1 MNIQRD
7 HLRRFFEQIKT
18 LSFWQRIFR
27 WGQIRKLSYEAYDE
41 FQKLMMVLNAA
52 EESRSASAVLNKENE
67 HLSAAKDKLSN
78 ELDLLKQ
85 KIQQLERENAEL
97 SKENIVFKQ
106 SEKDRLIQY
115 EKNVE
120 NLNSV
125 KRDIQADRQKEM
137 DDRQRQEI
145 ARLEAMKETWAQHE
159 ETVRNVIKDIC
170 ERNTIEYVEEV
181 PFKGKPDN
189 TIKICDEF
197 LIFDAKSP
205 SSDDLKNFPLYI
217 KQQTE
222 SVKKYVK
229 QEGVHRHIFL
239 VIPSN
244 TVEVIKKFSYNMGDY
259 NVYVVTLDVLE
270 PLMLTLQRIEEY
282 EFVNQLSPEERENIC
297 RIIGK
302 FAHMTKRRVQID
314 HYFAKQFME
323 IITKCEID
331 LPQDVLEKVVEF
343 EHSEK
348 LNPPQEKRAKQI
360 SSKEL
365 EADAEKIQK
374 EMEGKGVVFPTSLQ
388 RDMKS
393 LPLYK
398 GEEVESDH

>member
-1 MNIQRD
+1 LI
-7 HLRRFFEQIKT
+7 
-18 LSFWQRIFR
+18 
-27 WGQIRKLSYEAYDE
+27 AA
-41 FQKLMMVLNAA
+41 LNAA
-52 EESRSASAVLNKENE
+52 EESKGASAVLNKENE
-67 HLSAAKDKLSN
+67 HLRATNEKLSN
-78 ELDLLKQ
+78 EMDLVKQ
-85 KIQQLERENAEL
+85 KVQQLEKENADL

-106 SEKDRLIQY
+106 TEKDRLVQY
-115 EKNVE
+115 ENRVE

-125 KRDIQADRQKEM
+125 KQDIQADRQKEV
-137 DDRQRQEI
+137 DERQRQEI
-145 ARLEAMKETWAQHE
+145 AQLEAMKETWSQHE
-159 ETVRNVIKDIC
+159 ETVRNIIKDIC

-189 TIKICDEF
+189 TIRICDEF
-197 LIFDAKSP
+197 LVFDAKSP
-205 SSDDLKNFPLYI
+205 SSDDLRNFPHYI

-229 QEGVHRHIFL
+229 QEGVHRHVFL

-314 HYFAKQFME
+314 HYFAKQFMDV
-323 IITKCEID
+323 ITKCEID
-331 LPQDVLEKVVEF
+331 LPQDILDKVIEF
-343 EHSEK
+343 ERSEK

-360 SSKEL
+360 SVKEL
-365 EADAEKIQK
+365 GHDAEKIQK

-393 LPLYK
+393 LPLYE